1 MYIVQLQYL
10 FAHKEIIWS
19 LGIVDVSIRSD
30 GSWINSSQQDA
41 TNTKDTRYYRKS
53 NCYAFNYEIFL
64 LSYPQYFL
72 SLQSSQRSVSF
83 YFPYPSPEC
92 NIGVNF
98 YILWEC
104 WRKLLTQLVLN
115 QDYANYL
122 QFYWIGLYLDVS
134 FYYLDNF
141 V

>member
-1 MYIVQLQYL
+1 MEVFYLIKLGNMYIVQLQYL
-10 FAHKEIIWS
+10 FAHKQIIWS
-19 LGIVDVSIRSD
+19 LGILDVSIRSD

-92 NIGVNF
+92 NRCEF
-98 YILWEC
+98 LH
-104 WRKLLTQLVLN
+104 LVGMLKEAV
-115 QDYANYL
+115 DTTSTKS
-122 QFYWIGLYLDVS
+122 GLC
-134 FYYLDNF
+134 
-141 V
+141 